1 MEDWKGYDELVN
13 QRLKRRCRVYSAQQ
27 SRLPKQKRKGS
38 FFASLANLLRRRPKE
53 EPEPQ
58 PARPAF
64 R

>member
-1 MEDWKGYDELVN
+1 MEDWKGYDELVK
-13 QRLKRRCRVYSAQQ
+13 QRLDDARVYSAQQ
-27 SRLPKQKRKGS
+27 GRLPKQKRKGS
-38 FFASLANLLRRRPKE
+38 FFASLANLLRRRPNE

>member
-13 QRLKRRCRVYSAQQ
+13 QRLNDARVHSAQQ

-38 FFASLANLLRRRPKE
+38 FFASLAKLLRRRPQE
-53 EPEPQ
+53 ESEPQ
-58 PARPAF
+58 PIRPAF